1 MTKNESEIPE
11 QGDRSQSHAKT
22 GLALTSL
29 AAIGVVYGD
38 IGTSP
43 LYAYREAMVASGAH
57 GGGVD
62 PEHVLGVLS
71 VITWALIIVVTIKYV
86 IILMM
91 ADNDGEGGTFSL
103 LALVQRAMGRP
114 TPIVLALGMLGAGL
128 FYGDAAVTPAVS
140 VLGAI
145 EGLKLVT
152 PAFEPFIVPLA
163 VVIIV
168 FLFVFQ
174 SKGTSAVAKFFGPVM
189 MVWFA
194 ALAVGGV
201 MNLIQAPVVFEALN
215 PIRAAELVTSN
226 GPLGLAI
233 LGAAFL
239 AVTGA
244 EALYADLG
252 HFGRRPIQVSWL
264 FVVMPALLLNYY
276 GQGALLM
283 TNPGAIENP
292 FFRLY
297 PDWALLPMIVLA
309 AAATVIAS
317 QAVISGAYSLTQQGV
332 QLKLIPRLRIRQT
345 SDTQQGQIYMPE
357 VNFWLMLGV
366 LMLIVV
372 FGSSSALAA
381 AYGISVTGEMCIT
394 SILVMVVARKLWKM
408 PLVLAIGMMVPFLA
422 LDLVFFGANS
432 MKIFSGGYVSLAIAG
447 GMILLMWTWRRG
459 AAIILKLERE
469 NDVPLDMIF
478 RQMDSK
484 SISTVPG
491 TAIYLTGTPDMV
503 PAAMLHSLKHFKA
516 LHEHIVILTIVTEDV
531 PRVAP
536 EDRVNMEELNE
547 RFRRVELRFGYAEE
561 PDVPKALLQ
570 CRKLGWKFDIM
581 ATSFILSQRSLKLSG
596 QRRMPA
602 WQSLFF
608 FYLARN
614 ATRSSDYFRIPASRV
629 VELGTLVNV

>member
-189 MVWFA
+189 MVWFT
-194 ALAVGGV
+194 ALAVGGF
-201 MNLIQAPVVFEALN
+201 MNLIQAPVVLGALN
-215 PIRAAELVTSN
+215 PVRAAELVMSN

-297 PDWALLPMIVLA
+297 PEWALLPMIVLA

-345 SDTQQGQIYMPE
+345 SETQQGQIYMPE

>member
-536 EDRVNMEELNE
+536 QDRVNMEELNE

>member
-11 QGDRSQSHAKT
+11 QGDQHQGHAKT
-22 GLALTSL
+22 GLAMTSL

-43 LYAYREAMVASGAH
+43 LYAYREAMVAAGGH
-57 GGGVD
+57 RGGVD
-62 PEHVLGVLS
+62 PEHILGVLS

-86 IILMM
+86 IILLR

-128 FYGDAAVTPAVS
+128 FYGDAAVTPAIS
-140 VLGAI
+140 VLSAI

-152 PAFEPFIVPLA
+152 PAVEPFLVPIA
-163 VVIIV
+163 VIIIV
-168 FLFVFQ
+168 VLFVFQ
-174 SKGTSAVAKFFGPVM
+174 SKGTASVAKFFGPIM
-189 MVWFA
+189 MVWFTLLA
-194 ALAVGGV
+194 AGGV
-201 MNLIQAPVVFEALN
+201 MNLIQAPMVLQALN

-226 GPLGLAI
+226 GALGFTI

-252 HFGRRPIQVSWL
+252 HFGRMPIRISWL
-264 FVVMPALLLNYY
+264 AVVMPSLLLNYY

-283 TNPGAIENP
+283 THPEAIENP

-297 PDWALLPMIVLA
+297 PEWAVLPMIVLA
-309 AAATVIAS
+309 GMATVIAS

-332 QLKLIPRLRIRQT
+332 QLRLIPRLRIRQT
-345 SDTQQGQIYMPE
+345 SETQQGQIYMPE

-366 LMLIVV
+366 LMLIVI

-394 SILVMVVARKLWKM
+394 SILVMVVANRLWKM
-408 PLVLAIGMMVPFLA
+408 PLILSIAMMLPFLA
-422 LDLVFFGANS
+422 LDLTFFGANS
-432 MKIFSGGYVSLAIAG
+432 MKIFSGGYVSLAIAA
-447 GMILLMWTWRRG
+447 GMIILMWTWRRG

-531 PRVAP
+531 PRVP
-536 EDRVNMEELNE
+536 NESRVNMEELNE
-547 RFRRVELRFGYAEE
+547 RFRKVELRFGYAEE

>member
-1 MTKNESEIPE
+1 M
-11 QGDRSQSHAKT
+11 
-22 GLALTSL
+22 

-43 LYAYREAMVASGAH
+43 LYAYREAMVAAGAH
-57 GGGVD
+57 VGHAD

-86 IILMM
+86 IILML

-103 LALVQRAMGRP
+103 LALVQRAMKRQS
-114 TPIVLALGMLGAGL
+114 PIILGLGMLGAGL
-128 FYGDAAVTPAVS
+128 FYGDAAVTPAIS
-140 VLGAI
+140 VLSAL

-152 PAFEPFIVPLA
+152 PAFEPFVIPLA
-163 VVIIV
+163 VVIILL
-168 FLFVFQ
+168 LFIFQ
-174 SKGTSAVAKFFGPVM
+174 AKGTSAVAKFFGPVM
-189 MVWFA
+189 LVWFA
-194 ALAVGGV
+194 AMAIAGL
-201 MNLIQAPVVFEALN
+201 MNLIGAPVVLQALN
-215 PIRAAELVTSN
+215 PMRAAELVASN
-226 GPLGLAI
+226 GALGFTI

-252 HFGRRPIQVSWL
+252 HFGRTPIRLSWL
-264 FVVMPALLLNYY
+264 GLVMPALLLNYY
-276 GQGALLM
+276 GQGALLLSHPEM
-283 TNPGAIENP
+283 IENP

-297 PDWALLPMIVLA
+297 PEWAVLPMIVLA
-309 AAATVIAS
+309 AMATVIAS

-332 QLKLIPRLRIRQT
+332 QLRLMPRLRIRQT

-357 VNFWLMLGV
+357 VNFWLLVGV
-366 LMLIVV
+366 LMLIVI

-394 SILVMVVARKLWKM
+394 SILVMVVAHKLWKM
-408 PLVLAIGMMVPFLA
+408 PLFLAVAMMLPFLA

-459 AAIILKLERE
+459 SSIILNLERE
-469 NDVPLDMIF
+469 NDIPLDLMF
-478 RQMDSK
+478 RQLESK
-484 SISTVPG
+484 SIATVPG
-491 TAIYLTGTPDMV
+491 TAVYLTGTPDMV

-516 LHEHIVILTIVTEDV
+516 LHEHNVILTMTTEDV
-531 PRVAP
+531 PRVPDA
-536 EDRVNMEELNE
+536 ERVRMSEMND

-561 PDVPKALLQ
+561 PDVPKALLT

-581 ATSFILSQRSLKLSG
+581 STSFILSQRSLKLSG

-629 VELGTLVNV
+629 VELGTVVNV